1 MSQQVQT
8 PANSRP
14 VVVPESRLTPVPPV
28 AEEPSTRGAGWVFFA
43 SVMMI
48 VMGSFDAIQGL
59 AAIIKSGFYVVPS
72 DYFISVNATGWG
84 WTHLILGAVVVL
96 AGFALFRGSMWA
108 RVVGIAVA
116 GLSMI
121 VNFAAIPI
129 YPVWAVSIIAID
141 ALVIWALAAH
151 GRVLA
156 PR

>member
-8 PANSRP
+8 SVDGRP

-43 SVMMI
+43 AVMMI
-48 VMGSFDAIQGL
+48 VMGCFDAIQGL
-59 AAIIKSGFYVVPS
+59 SAIIKSGFYVVPP

-96 AGFALFRGSMWA
+96 AGLALFSGSMWA
-108 RVVGIAVA
+108 RVIGIVVA

-121 VNFAAIPI
+121 ANFAAIPL
-129 YPVWAVSIIAID
+129 YPFWALSIIFID

-151 GRVLA
+151 GRALA